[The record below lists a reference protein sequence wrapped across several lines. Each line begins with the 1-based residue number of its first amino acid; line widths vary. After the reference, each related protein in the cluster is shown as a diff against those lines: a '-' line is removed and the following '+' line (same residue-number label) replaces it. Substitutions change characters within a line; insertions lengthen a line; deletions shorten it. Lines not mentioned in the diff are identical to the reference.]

1 MKKYDFL
8 VLIFLSSV
16 VIFTINRGEREG
28 VEREEPTLV
37 PFKTHKEQEQ
47 VESDEDGQVTETKN
61 SNSKSTINKALYCNN
76 LSHFNVSL
84 TRSEYPHPE
93 EVALYLDIH
102 NTKIRQPDPFS
113 IENRTNMTFELA
125 LQLKKAIIASDLNN
139 YKKLIESREINLL
152 KLGND
157 TIYSFFIESYTTSD
171 FLYLLIDHGYKPVL
185 SDITKTVDS
194 RQSST
199 LKSEL
204 INLLKGYLLN
214 TSDAHALRHL
224 NDLFLLM
231 ETPSHYDFST
241 RKSLEAS
248 IASLLSAPLLGFNQ
262 EKAVKSMTFFGYEHA
277 EAVAKIDSLL
287 KSHKSFSKLL
297 NEYCA
302 KPTVATSHDAAEDMG
317 LTYKQTF
324 ALFESQQLIQDLT
337 TLSKHEQWEMYIE
350 KANFYASQHSELLT
364 IFYMQALQRGAP
376 EHVILSLY
384 NMGVQPQN
392 EDIALLAMQNKLG
405 ILEKYAPIFDFGYV
419 SENGM
424 SAMDYCIKTKCN
436 LAVVK
441 FLLKEQP
448 DMKISQASLEVLNSP
463 EYQEYQAQIR
473 AFSSTY

>member
-1 MKKYDFL
+1 M
-8 VLIFLSSV
+8 
-16 VIFTINRGEREG
+16 FTINRVEREG
-28 VEREEPTLV
+28 VEREELTQV
-37 PFKTHKEQEQ
+37 PFKTHNEQKQ
-47 VESDEDGQVTETKN
+47 VESDKDGQVTDIKN
-61 SNSKSTINKALYCNN
+61 SDGKNVINKALYCNN

-102 NTKIRQPDPFS
+102 NTKIRHSDPFS

-125 LQLKKAIIASDLNN
+125 LQLKKALIASDLNN

-194 RQSST
+194 HQNST

-204 INLLKGYLLN
+204 IDLLKGYLLN

-224 NDLFLLM
+224 NDLTLLM
-231 ETPSHYDFST
+231 ETPSRYNFST

-248 IASLLSAPLLGFNQ
+248 IASLLSASLGFEQ
-262 EKAVKSMTFFGYEHA
+262 EKAVESMTFFGYEHA

-287 KSHKSFSKLL
+287 KSRKNFSKLL

-302 KPTVATSHDAAEDMG
+302 KPTAATSHDAAEDVG

-337 TLSKHEQWEMYIE
+337 TLSKHEQWEKYIE

-376 EHVILSLY
+376 EHVIQSLY

-405 ILEKYAPIFDFGYV
+405 ILEKYAAVFDFGYV

-424 SAMDYCIKTKCN
+424 NAMDYCIKTRCN